1 MKNQQK
7 PCLVTIRTLYPRFSV
22 TERKIADYILK
33 YPNRIIHSSIN
44 QVAEDL
50 KVADSSVFRF
60 CKRLGYKGYQAM
72 KIALASEI
80 VSPTENIHEK
90 VGVQDTVDT
99 ITSKV
104 FQANIK
110 TLEETLLVTDEEQLQ
125 VAVDTILAA
134 ESIKFFGIGGSSV
147 VALDGYHK
155 FLRTGLKVNAV
166 LDSHFQ
172 LGEASQ
178 MNEKDCAILIS
189 HSGSSRDILQI
200 LNVVKSTGAKT
211 ISITNHAKSPLSTGA
226 SIPLYTV
233 SEETTYRPEALS
245 SRIAQL
251 TLIDALY
258 VNIMMKRGKSG
269 QEALEKMR
277 EAIIVKR
284 I

>member
-1 MKNQQK
+1 MKSQQK

-50 KVADSSVFRF
+50 SVADSTVFRF

-90 VGVQDTVDT
+90 VEVQDTVDT
-99 ITSKV
+99 IASKV
-104 FQANIK
+104 FQANMK
-110 TLEETLLVTDEEQLQ
+110 TLEETLLITDEERLQ
-125 VAVDTILAA
+125 VAVDTLLAA
-134 ESIKFFGIGGSSV
+134 ESIKFFGSGGSSV

-155 FLRTGLKVNAV
+155 FLRTGLKVNTV

-178 MNEKDCAILIS
+178 MNERDCAILIS

-211 ISITNHAKSPLSTGA
+211 ISITNHAKSPLSTGV

-258 VNIMMKRGKSG
+258 VNIMIKRGKAG